1 MKISKR
7 PGEEFTI
14 FLKGKQLSQE
24 SHFNYLG
31 GLIKQDGSC
40 EKEIRSRITLEK
52 NTLFY

>member
-24 SHFNYLG
+24 SHDKTDPVKKKLD
-31 GLIKQDGSC
+31 Q
-40 EKEIRSRITLEK
+40 E
-52 NTLFY
+52 

>member
-31 GLIKQDGSC
+31 SLIKQSC